1 MLGAIQAPVDRTT
14 PCPTTPTNPRITMSS
29 STLESSPVTE
39 QQAAAEHDRFIR
51 NQLNRTRFQVK
62 VVELIASLMTIAAGL
77 LAGLL
82 CLAIIDHWILPL
94 GFTTRLAAWAV
105 LAGGTL
111 YAMYRLVG
119 PLLFR
124 SINPIYAARAIEK
137 QSPALK
143 NSLINFLLLRSQ
155 THALRRGM
163 LAALGEQA
171 AADLSLPDVDTDVD
185 RSRVIKVGYLF
196 VAILACCGI
205 YKVLSPKDPFQSFQ
219 RVMIPWAKIAEPT
232 RVLIADI
239 QPGHRNDVYHG
250 QTITISA
257 KVDGLRDKESV
268 SLVYESL
275 DGQVIDQQVPML
287 RSEKTLRYE
296 AQLPADPGGIQ
307 QDMQYYVQAGDAR
320 TSLYR
325 LTVIPAPTIW
335 VTRVH
340 YEYPPYTKIPPRTVT
355 RQGDLEAIEG
365 TRVTV
370 HAETN
375 QAIKR
380 ASVVLATQHNA
391 EAQRLR
397 MTTQDQ
403 AAELPLLMQLDEER
417 KASQYHSYRLEF
429 TTTRGHES
437 ENPVIHRIKV
447 TPDLPPEVEILQ
459 PQERRQEVPVTST
472 QVIEIRAL
480 DPDFGMSRV
489 ALRAVVGETRL
500 LERTLFEDTAGQPG
514 QIVRRYRFEPRR
526 LGLKPG
532 DEVSFRV
539 AAWDNRV
546 SAQGQ
551 PDPQVTRTADYTLVI
566 TAGPAG
572 NHLPDEPQK
581 QDGNSDNSPT
591 DGQEGNG
598 DGNADSQQPGGDTQ
612 GSNGGNSDKPPSEGA
627 GNGGS
632 KGENSKGENG
642 DQQGKNTEPGNQ
654 PGAATKPGT
663 GADAEQPQGDKPSA
677 PNQGEPGESSDPE
690 NNGEASGAENQGQ
703 PGDNASSQP
712 GDNEDLH
719 DGEVFERILERIKR
733 ERQAAQDKQQ
743 GESDPSADSPDRQP
757 GKNQGPGNTP
767 DPSQKPGTEQ
777 SPTGDS
783 PDTGTPPPKDSSP
796 GDNSKKGDQ
805 PGTGQPMN
813 PADSKPGEK
822 PATPQ
827 DGKGTPGK
835 PTGEKKPDSTG
846 KGTGDSNEGQPTD
859 QPKDSPEKS
868 DGQGKSPADGKPGNQ
883 DGKPSDDS
891 NSGESESAGN
901 KNPPDGKQD
910 DDKKPG
916 NQGEA
921 SGKKPTDPMQGD
933 AESSDSGSEQGS
945 TQEPGSPQ
953 DPGNRSGEGEGE
965 AGDKQISGGP
975 RQGLSDRLLGLPE
988 DLPDSDEANLDYA
1001 RKATNLA
1008 LEYLKDR
1015 QHNPDAELLEELGLT
1030 AEELKAMVD
1039 RYEKIQ
1045 RQAEQSGEQV
1055 ELDETLRSLG
1065 LRPSSR
1071 RRARRVQSPKE
1082 TGGGLNEEGAESGL
1096 PDKFRQQF
1104 NAFKKGASR
1113 SRD

>member
-1 MLGAIQAPVDRTT
+1 MHASDDHATT
-14 PCPTTPTNPRITMSS
+14 RPLTLTNPRIVMSS
-29 STLESSPVTE
+29 STLESPPVTE

-51 NQLNRTRFQVK
+51 SQLNRTRFQVK
-62 VVELIASLMTIAAGL
+62 VVELIASLMIISAGL
-77 LAGLL
+77 LTGLL
-82 CLAIIDHWILPL
+82 CLAVIDHWLLPL
-94 GFTTRLAAWAV
+94 SFMTRLAAWSILAV
-105 LAGGTL
+105 GTL
-111 YAMYRLVG
+111 YALTRLVG

-137 QSPALK
+137 QSPTLK

-155 THALRRGM
+155 AHVMRRGM

-171 AADLSLPDVDTDVD
+171 AADLSLPDVDTDID
-185 RSRVIKVGYLF
+185 RSRLIKVGYLF
-196 VAILACCGI
+196 VAILACCAI

-219 RVMIPWAKIAEPT
+219 RVLVPWAKIDNPT

-239 QPGHRNDVYHG
+239 QPGHLNDVYHG
-250 QTITISA
+250 QTITVSA
-257 KVDGLRDKESV
+257 KVNGLRDQETV

-275 DGQVIDQQVPML
+275 DGQVVDQQVPML

-307 QDMQYYVQAGDAR
+307 QDIQYYIQAGDTR
-320 TSLYR
+320 TSIYR

-340 YEYPPYTKIPPRTVT
+340 YEYPPYTKLPPRTVT
-355 RQGDLEAIEG
+355 GQGDLEAIEG

-370 HAETN
+370 LAETN

-380 ASVVLATQHNA
+380 ASVVLATQQDA
-391 EAQRLR
+391 DAQRLR
-397 MTTQDQ
+397 MTVQDQ
-403 AAELPLLMQLDEER
+403 SAELPLLLQLDEER

-437 ENPVIHRIKV
+437 ENPVIHRIEV
-447 TPDLPPEVEILQ
+447 TPDLPPEIEILQ
-459 PQERRQEVPVTST
+459 PQERRQEVPVTAT
-472 QVIEIRAL
+472 QVIEVRAL

-514 QIVRRYRFEPRR
+514 QVVLRYRFEPRR

-551 PDPQVTRTADYTLVI
+551 PDPQVTRTDNYTLVI

-572 NHLPDEPQK
+572 NHLPDEPGK
-581 QDGNSDNSPT
+581 QDGDSENSSA

-598 DGNADSQQPGGDTQ
+598 DGNADSQQPGGGTQ

-627 GNGGS
+627 GDGGSQGEDS
-632 KGENSKGENG
+632 KGENKG
-642 DQQGKNTEPGNQ
+642 QAGKNTKPGNQ
-654 PGAATKPGT
+654 PGAATKPGDGSET
-663 GADAEQPQGDKPSA
+663 EQPQGNQPST
-677 PNQGEPGESSDPE
+677 PNPGEPGGTSDSENTDESS
-690 NNGEASGAENQGQ
+690 SGDNQGQ
-703 PGDNASSQP
+703 PGENASSQP
-712 GDNEDLH
+712 ADDEDLH
-719 DGEVFERILERIKR
+719 DGEIFERVLERIKR

-743 GESDPSADSPDRQP
+743 DPSDPSADSPDRQP
-757 GKNQGPGNTP
+757 GKNNAPGNSP
-767 DPSQKPGTEQ
+767 DASQKSGTDQ
-777 SPTGDS
+777 PPTGNS
-783 PDTGTPPPKDSSP
+783 PDAETPPSKDASS
-796 GDNSKKGDQ
+796 GDNGNKGDQ

-822 PATPQ
+822 PSTPQ

-835 PTGEKKPDSTG
+835 PAGEKTPGSSG
-846 KGTGDSNEGQPTD
+846 EGTGDSNEGQPTD
-859 QPKDSPEKS
+859 QPTDRPKDSPENPN
-868 DGQGKSPADGKPGNQ
+868 GQGESPTDGKPGSQ
-883 DGKPSDDS
+883 DGKSPDDPRSDK
-891 NSGESESAGN
+891 SESAGN
-901 KNPPDGKQD
+901 ETPQDGKQD
-910 DDKKPG
+910 
-916 NQGEA
+916 A
-921 SGKKPTDPMQGD
+921 GKKPTDPMQGD
-933 AESSDSGSEQGS
+933 AKSSDSGSEQGS
-945 TQEPGSPQ
+945 PQQPGSPQ
-953 DPGNRSGEGEGE
+953 DAGNRSGEGEGE

-1001 RKATNLA
+1001 KKATNLA

-1015 QHNPDAELLEELGLT
+1015 QHDPDAELLEELGLT

-1045 RQAEQSGEQV
+1045 RQAEKTGEQV

-1071 RRARRVQSPKE
+1071 RRSRRVQSPQE
-1082 TGGGLNEEGAESGL
+1082 TGGGLNEAGAESSL